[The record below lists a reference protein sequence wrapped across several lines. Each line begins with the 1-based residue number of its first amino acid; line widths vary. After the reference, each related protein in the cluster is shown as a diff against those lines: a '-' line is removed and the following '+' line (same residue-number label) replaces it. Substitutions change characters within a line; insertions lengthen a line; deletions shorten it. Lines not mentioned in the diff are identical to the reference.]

1 MANTLVGAVIHIDEK
16 RFPILRQ
23 RIVVHRIAMILRGDE
38 AAFRTHHA
46 HRLIM
51 TAMSVF
57 QLVYLGS
64 SGFGEQLVAHTDT
77 EDRQLFVLHRL
88 ADILYGGITGVGI
101 AGSIGDEQAIEHQ
114 PVEIVIPRN
123 ANDLH
128 IPFQQTTDNV
138 GLDTAV
144 HKNNLFE

>member
-1 MANTLVGAVIHIDEK
+1 M
-16 RFPILRQ
+16 
-23 RIVVHRIAMILRGDE
+23 
-38 AAFRTHHA
+38 
-46 HRLIM
+46 
-51 TAMSVF
+51 
-57 QLVYLGS
+57 
-64 SGFGEQLVAHTDT
+64 VAHTDT

-101 AGSIGDEQAIEHQ
+101 AGSIGDEQAIELQ